1 MNVTKSKF
9 KVILNIFSKL
19 SLRIHK
25 KRCLTF
31 SEILRY
37 DSAASEG
44 GKVSVIMTVSS
55 QKSYQIL

>member
-25 KRCLTF
+25 KRCLKF

-37 DSAASEG
+37 DSAASDG
-44 GKVSVIMTVSS
+44 RNVSVIMTVSG
-55 QKSYQIL
+55 L